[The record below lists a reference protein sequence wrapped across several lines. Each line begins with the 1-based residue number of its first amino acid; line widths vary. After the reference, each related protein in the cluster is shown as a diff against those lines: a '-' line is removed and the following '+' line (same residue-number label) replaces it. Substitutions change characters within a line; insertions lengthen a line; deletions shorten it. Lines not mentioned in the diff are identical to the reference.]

1 MRATI
6 WQIIKKCFNF
16 VKTLTHLP
24 KHVTTMLQYTKSF
37 RDAQLSEAE
46 IIKDNILR
54 HCIYEGNQMIPQM
67 AAALGYSVPTV
78 AKYVGEL
85 INDGY
90 FVECGKMD
98 SHRGRK
104 PIIYGVN
111 PSACYFVGV
120 DISRFS
126 LNIGLMNI
134 TGEIVSEVTLNDFCF
149 ENTPATLDNVCHRLD
164 EFLKKSEVDFEK
176 VALVNINISG
186 RVNSHSGE
194 SYSIFNFED
203 NDEPLATI
211 LSEKI
216 GLPVRIENDSR
227 AMTFGEL
234 STGNARGYRNAL
246 FINASWGL
254 GLGIIVGGEL
264 YYGRHGYSGELGH
277 MNVYNNEIMCHCGKK
292 GCLETEVSGS
302 AIHRKLIERIRQGQ
316 VSVLSPLVAS
326 GKTISTYDIVCAATR
341 NEDPLCIELIEQ
353 TGAELGRQLANLI
366 NIFNPEAVIVGGV
379 LALADEYFLPP
390 IRSAIRKYSLKLMC
404 KDIEVLTSANPQ
416 RAGMIGAC
424 MVARQSF
431 FPRKQ

>member
-1 MRATI
+1 M
-6 WQIIKKCFNF
+6 
-16 VKTLTHLP
+16 L
-24 KHVTTMLQYTKSF
+24 KHNKSE
-37 RDAQLSEAE
+37 QNTPPTEAE
-46 IIKDNILR
+46 IIKDAILR

-67 AAALGYSVPTV
+67 AASLGYSVPTV

-85 INDGY
+85 MADGY

-111 PSACYFVGV
+111 PKACYFVGV
-120 DISRFS
+120 DISRFA
-126 LNIGLMNI
+126 LNIGMLNI
-134 TGEIVSEVTLNDFCF
+134 VGEIVCEATIDDFHF
-149 ENTPATLDNVCHRLD
+149 HNTPATLDKVHHSVV
-164 EFLKKSEVDFEK
+164 EFITNSGVEAYK

-186 RVNSHSGE
+186 RVNSHTGE
-194 SYSIFNFED
+194 SYSIFNFEE
-203 NDEPLATI
+203 NDEPLASI
-211 LSEKI
+211 LSERI

-234 STGNARGYRNAL
+234 SMGNARGYRNAL
-246 FINASWGL
+246 FVNASWGL
-254 GLGIIVGGEL
+254 GLGIIAGGEL
-264 YYGRHGYSGELGH
+264 YYGRHGYSGEIGH

-292 GCLETEVSGS
+292 GCLETEVSGY
-302 AIHRKLIERIRQGQ
+302 AIHRKLIERIQQGQ
-316 VSVLSPLVAS
+316 TSVLSPLVAS
-326 GKTISTYDIVCAATR
+326 GKPISTYDIVCAATR

-366 NIFNPEAVIVGGV
+366 NIFNPEAVIIGGV

-404 KDIEVLTSANPQ
+404 KDIEVLVSANPQ

-424 MVARQSF
+424 MVARQSI
-431 FPRKQ
+431 FPQRR

>member
-1 MRATI
+1 MLSNSLLHYKAPAT
-6 WQIIKKCFNF
+6 
-16 VKTLTHLP
+16 
-24 KHVTTMLQYTKSF
+24 
-37 RDAQLSEAE
+37 EAE
-46 IIKDNILR
+46 IIKDAILR

-85 INDGY
+85 LSEKFFI
-90 FVECGKMD
+90 ECGKMD

-120 DISRFS
+120 DIARFS

-134 TGEIVSEVTLNDFCF
+134 VGEMVCESTIDNFHF
-149 ENTPATLDNVCHRLD
+149 ENTPATLDKVHQSIM
-164 EFLKKSEVDFEK
+164 EFLSYSGVEVERIG
-176 VALVNINISG
+176 LVNINISG
-186 RVNSHSGE
+186 RVNSDTGE
-194 SYSIFNFED
+194 SYSVFNFEE

-211 LSEKI
+211 LSERI

-234 STGNARGYRNAL
+234 AVGNARGYRNAL
-246 FINASWGL
+246 FVNASWGL

-264 YYGRHGYSGELGH
+264 YYGRHGYSGEIGH
-277 MNVYNNEIMCHCGKK
+277 MNVYDNEIICHCGKK
-292 GCLETEVSGS
+292 GCLETEVSGF

-316 VSVLSPLVAS
+316 TSVLSPRVAS
-326 GKTISTYDIVCAATR
+326 GHPISTREIVRAATN

-379 LALADEYFLPP
+379 LALADEYFVNP

-404 KDIEVLTSANPQ
+404 KDVEVVVSANPLK
-416 RAGMIGAC
+416 AGMIGAC
-424 MVARQSF
+424 MIARQTF
-431 FPRKQ
+431 FPQKR

>member
-1 MRATI
+1 
-6 WQIIKKCFNF
+6 
-16 VKTLTHLP
+16 
-24 KHVTTMLQYTKSF
+24 MLKYNLLHQN
-37 RDAQLSEAE
+37 AAPSEAD
-46 IIKDNILR
+46 IIKDAILR

-67 AAALGYSVPTV
+67 AASLGYSVPTV

-85 INDGY
+85 INEGY
-90 FVECGKMD
+90 FIECGKMD

-104 PIIYGVN
+104 PVIYGVN

-120 DISRFS
+120 DISRFA

-134 TGEIVSEVTLNDFCF
+134 SGQIVNEASVDDFYF
-149 ENTPATLDNVCHRLD
+149 DNTPATLDKVCLGVG
-164 EFLKKSEVDFEK
+164 EFLAQSGVESSR

-186 RVNSHSGE
+186 RVNSLTGE
-194 SYSIFNFED
+194 SYSVFRFEE

-246 FINASWGL
+246 FVNASWGL

-264 YYGRHGYSGELGH
+264 YYGRHGYSGEIGH

-292 GCLETEVSGS
+292 GCLETEVSGY
-302 AIHRKLIERIRQGQ
+302 AIHRKLLERIRQGQ
-316 VSVLSPLVAS
+316 TSVLSPRVTN
-326 GKTISTYDIVCAATR
+326 GQPISTLDIVCAATR

-379 LALADEYFLPP
+379 LALADEYFLSP

-404 KDIEVLTSANPQ
+404 KDIEVLVSANPLK
-416 RAGMIGAC
+416 AGMIGAC
-424 MVARQSF
+424 MVARQAF
-431 FPRKQ
+431 FPQKLEN

>member
-1 MRATI
+1 MLNYSQSPQNSAAT
-6 WQIIKKCFNF
+6 
-16 VKTLTHLP
+16 
-24 KHVTTMLQYTKSF
+24 
-37 RDAQLSEAE
+37 EAE
-46 IIKDNILR
+46 IIKDVILR
-54 HCIYEGNQMIPQM
+54 HCITNGNQMIPQM

-85 INDGY
+85 ISEGF

-111 PSACYFVGV
+111 PSACYFIGV
-120 DISRFS
+120 DISRFA
-126 LNIGLMNI
+126 LTLGLMNL
-134 TGEIVSEVTLNDFCF
+134 TGELVGESVLNDFAF
-149 ENTPATLDNVCHRLD
+149 DNTPATLDRVCHSVGD
-164 EFLKKSEVDFEK
+164 FLQQSGVPAEK
-176 VALVNINISG
+176 VKQVNINISG
-186 RVNSHSGE
+186 RVNSHTGE
-194 SYSIFNFED
+194 SYSVFNFED

-211 LSEKI
+211 FTEKI

-227 AMTFGEL
+227 AMTYGEL
-234 STGNARGYRNAL
+234 AVGNAQGFRNVL
-246 FINASWGL
+246 FVNASWGL
-254 GLGIIVGGEL
+254 GLGVIINGEL
-264 YYGRHGYSGELGH
+264 YYGRHGYSGEVGH

-302 AIHRKLIERIRQGQ
+302 AIHRKLLERIRQGQ
-316 VSVLSPLVAS
+316 TSVLSTRVAH
-326 GKTISTYDIVCAATR
+326 GQTISTFDIVCAATR

-404 KDIEVLTSANPQ
+404 KDIEVLVSANPQ
-416 RAGMIGAC
+416 RVGMIGAC
-424 MVARQSF
+424 MVARHSYF
-431 FPRKQ
+431 AEKR

>member
-1 MRATI
+1 
-6 WQIIKKCFNF
+6 
-16 VKTLTHLP
+16 
-24 KHVTTMLQYTKSF
+24 MLKYNLLHQN
-37 RDAQLSEAE
+37 AAPSEAD
-46 IIKDNILR
+46 IIKDAILR

-67 AAALGYSVPTV
+67 AASLGYSVPTV

-85 INDGY
+85 INEGY
-90 FVECGKMD
+90 FIECGKMD

-104 PIIYGVN
+104 PVIYGVN

-120 DISRFS
+120 DISRFA

-134 TGEIVSEVTLNDFCF
+134 SGLIVNEASVDDFYF
-149 ENTPATLDNVCHRLD
+149 DNTPATLDKVCLVVG
-164 EFLKKSEVDFEK
+164 EFLAQSGVESSR

-186 RVNSHSGE
+186 RVNSLTGE
-194 SYSIFNFED
+194 SYSVFRFEE

-246 FINASWGL
+246 FVNASWGL

-264 YYGRHGYSGELGH
+264 YYGRHGYSGEIGH

-292 GCLETEVSGS
+292 GCLETEVSGY
-302 AIHRKLIERIRQGQ
+302 AIHRKLLERIRQGQ
-316 VSVLSPLVAS
+316 TSVLSPRVAN
-326 GKTISTYDIVCAATR
+326 GHPISTLDIVCAATR

-379 LALADEYFLPP
+379 LALADEYFLSP

-404 KDIEVLTSANPQ
+404 KDIEVLVSANPLK
-416 RAGMIGAC
+416 AGMIGAC
-424 MVARQSF
+424 MVARQAY
-431 FPRKQ
+431 FPQKLEN

>member
-1 MRATI
+1 
-6 WQIIKKCFNF
+6 
-16 VKTLTHLP
+16 
-24 KHVTTMLQYTKSF
+24 MLKYNLLHQN
-37 RDAQLSEAE
+37 AEPSEAD
-46 IIKDNILR
+46 IIKDAILR

-67 AAALGYSVPTV
+67 AASLGYSVPTV

-85 INDGY
+85 INEGY
-90 FVECGKMD
+90 FIECGKMD

-104 PIIYGVN
+104 PVIYGVN

-120 DISRFS
+120 DISRFA

-134 TGEIVSEVTLNDFCF
+134 SGQIVNEASVDDFYF
-149 ENTPATLDNVCHRLD
+149 DNTPATLDKVCLVVG
-164 EFLKKSEVDFEK
+164 EFLAQSGVESSR

-186 RVNSHSGE
+186 RVNSLTGE
-194 SYSIFNFED
+194 SYSVFRFEE

-246 FINASWGL
+246 FVNASWGL

-264 YYGRHGYSGELGH
+264 YYGRHGYSGEIGH

-292 GCLETEVSGS
+292 GCLETEVSGY
-302 AIHRKLIERIRQGQ
+302 AIHRKLLERIRQGQ
-316 VSVLSPLVAS
+316 TSVLSPRVAN
-326 GKTISTYDIVCAATR
+326 GQPISTLDIVCAATH

-379 LALADEYFLPP
+379 LALADEYFLSP

-404 KDIEVLTSANPQ
+404 KDIEVLVSANPLK
-416 RAGMIGAC
+416 AGMIGAC
-424 MVARQSF
+424 MVARQAF
-431 FPRKQ
+431 FPQKVEN

>member
-1 MRATI
+1 
-6 WQIIKKCFNF
+6 
-16 VKTLTHLP
+16 
-24 KHVTTMLQYTKSF
+24 MLKYNLLHQN
-37 RDAQLSEAE
+37 AAPSEAD
-46 IIKDNILR
+46 IIKDAILR

-67 AAALGYSVPTV
+67 AASLGYSVPTV

-85 INDGY
+85 INEGY
-90 FVECGKMD
+90 FIECGKMD

-104 PIIYGVN
+104 PVIYGVN

-120 DISRFS
+120 DISRFA
-126 LNIGLMNI
+126 LNLGLMNI
-134 TGEIVSEVTLNDFCF
+134 SGQIVNEASVDDFYF
-149 ENTPATLDNVCHRLD
+149 DNTPATLDKVCLVVG
-164 EFLKKSEVDFEK
+164 EFLAQSGVESSR

-186 RVNSHSGE
+186 RVNSLTGE
-194 SYSIFNFED
+194 SYSVFRFEE

-246 FINASWGL
+246 FVNASWGL

-264 YYGRHGYSGELGH
+264 YYGRHGYSGEIGH

-292 GCLETEVSGS
+292 GCLETEVSGY
-302 AIHRKLIERIRQGQ
+302 AIHRKLLERIHQGQ
-316 VSVLSPLVAS
+316 TSVLSPRAAN
-326 GKTISTYDIVCAATR
+326 GHPISTLDIVCAATR

-379 LALADEYFLPP
+379 LALADEYFLSP

-404 KDIEVLTSANPQ
+404 KDIEVLVSANPLK
-416 RAGMIGAC
+416 AGMIGAC
-424 MVARQSF
+424 MVARQAF
-431 FPRKQ
+431 FPQKLEN

>member
-1 MRATI
+1 MLNQSQSPQNSAAT
-6 WQIIKKCFNF
+6 
-16 VKTLTHLP
+16 
-24 KHVTTMLQYTKSF
+24 
-37 RDAQLSEAE
+37 EAE
-46 IIKDNILR
+46 IIKDVILR
-54 HCIYEGNQMIPQM
+54 HCITNGNQMIPQM

-85 INDGY
+85 ISEGF

-111 PSACYFVGV
+111 PSACYFIGV
-120 DISRFS
+120 DISRFA
-126 LNIGLMNI
+126 LTLGLMNL
-134 TGEIVSEVTLNDFCF
+134 TGELVGESVLNDFAF
-149 ENTPATLDNVCHRLD
+149 DNTPATLDRVCHSVGD
-164 EFLKKSEVDFEK
+164 FLQQSGVPAEK
-176 VALVNINISG
+176 VKQVNINISG
-186 RVNSHSGE
+186 RVNSHTGE
-194 SYSIFNFED
+194 SYSVFNFED

-211 LSEKI
+211 FTEKI

-227 AMTFGEL
+227 AMTYGEL
-234 STGNARGYRNAL
+234 AVGNAQGFRNVL
-246 FINASWGL
+246 FVNASWGL
-254 GLGIIVGGEL
+254 GLGVIINGEL
-264 YYGRHGYSGELGH
+264 YYGRHGYSGEVGH

-302 AIHRKLIERIRQGQ
+302 AIHRKLLERIRQGQ
-316 VSVLSPLVAS
+316 TSVLSTRVAH
-326 GKTISTYDIVCAATR
+326 GQTISTFDIVCAATR

-404 KDIEVLTSANPQ
+404 KDIEVLVSANPQ
-416 RAGMIGAC
+416 RVGMIGAC
-424 MVARQSF
+424 MVARHSYF
-431 FPRKQ
+431 AEKR

>member
-1 MRATI
+1 MLNNNQLHQRA
-6 WQIIKKCFNF
+6 
-16 VKTLTHLP
+16 LP
-24 KHVTTMLQYTKSF
+24 T
-37 RDAQLSEAE
+37 EAD
-46 IIKDNILR
+46 IIKDAILR

-67 AAALGYSVPTV
+67 ATTLGYSVPTV

-85 INDGY
+85 ISEGY
-90 FVECGKMD
+90 FIECGKMD

-120 DISRFS
+120 DIARFA
-126 LNIGLMNI
+126 LNIGLMNL
-134 TGEIVSEVTLNDFCF
+134 TGEIVSQVTHDDFVF
-149 ENTPATLDNVCHRLD
+149 DNTPATLDIVCHRVV
-164 EFLKKSEVDFEK
+164 EFIEQSGIDKHK
-176 VALVNINISG
+176 VTLVNINISG
-186 RVNSHSGE
+186 RVNSLSGE
-194 SYSIFNFED
+194 SYSVFNFEE
-203 NDEPLATI
+203 NDEPLAAI

-216 GLPVRIENDSR
+216 GLTVRIENDSR

-254 GLGIIVGGEL
+254 GLGIIVNGEL
-264 YYGRHGYSGELGH
+264 YYGRHGYSGEVGH

-292 GCLETEVSGS
+292 GCLETEVSGF
-302 AIHRKLIERIRQGQ
+302 AIHRKLLERIRQGQ
-316 VSVLSPLVAS
+316 TSVLSPLVAR
-326 GKTISTYDIVCAATR
+326 GQTISTYDIVCAATR

-366 NIFNPEAVIVGGV
+366 NIFNPEAVIIGGV
-379 LALADEYFLPP
+379 LALADEYFIPP
-390 IRSAIRKYSLKLMC
+390 IRLAVRKYSLKLMC

-416 RAGMIGAC
+416 KAGMIGAC

-431 FPRKQ
+431 FPQRR

>member
-1 MRATI
+1 MLNQSQSPQNSAAT
-6 WQIIKKCFNF
+6 
-16 VKTLTHLP
+16 
-24 KHVTTMLQYTKSF
+24 
-37 RDAQLSEAE
+37 EAE
-46 IIKDNILR
+46 IIKDVILR
-54 HCIYEGNQMIPQM
+54 HCITNGNQMIPQM

-85 INDGY
+85 ISEGF

-111 PSACYFVGV
+111 PSACYFIGV
-120 DISRFS
+120 DISRFA
-126 LNIGLMNI
+126 LTLGLMNL
-134 TGEIVSEVTLNDFCF
+134 TGELVGESVLNDFAF
-149 ENTPATLDNVCHRLD
+149 DNTPATLDRVCHSVGD
-164 EFLKKSEVDFEK
+164 FLQQSGVPAEK
-176 VALVNINISG
+176 VKQVNINISG
-186 RVNSHSGE
+186 RVNSHTGE
-194 SYSIFNFED
+194 SYSVFNFED

-211 LSEKI
+211 FTEKI

-227 AMTFGEL
+227 AMTYGEL
-234 STGNARGYRNAL
+234 AVGNAQGFRNVL
-246 FINASWGL
+246 FVNASWGL
-254 GLGIIVGGEL
+254 GLGVIINGEL
-264 YYGRHGYSGELGH
+264 YYGRHGYSGEVCH

-302 AIHRKLIERIRQGQ
+302 AIHRKLLERIRQGQ
-316 VSVLSPLVAS
+316 TSVLSPQVAH
-326 GKTISTYDIVCAATR
+326 GQTISTFDIVCAATR

-404 KDIEVLTSANPQ
+404 KDIEVLVSANPQ
-416 RAGMIGAC
+416 RVGMIGAC
-424 MVARQSF
+424 MVARHSYF
-431 FPRKQ
+431 AEKR

>member
-1 MRATI
+1 
-6 WQIIKKCFNF
+6 
-16 VKTLTHLP
+16 
-24 KHVTTMLQYTKSF
+24 MLKYNLLHQN
-37 RDAQLSEAE
+37 AAPSEAD
-46 IIKDNILR
+46 IIKDAILR

-67 AAALGYSVPTV
+67 AASLGYSVPTV

-85 INDGY
+85 INEGY
-90 FVECGKMD
+90 FIECGKMD

-104 PIIYGVN
+104 PVIYGVN

-120 DISRFS
+120 DISRFT

-134 TGEIVSEVTLNDFCF
+134 SGQIVNEASVDDFYF
-149 ENTPATLDNVCHRLD
+149 DNTPATLDKVCLGVG
-164 EFLKKSEVDFEK
+164 EFLAQSGVESSR

-186 RVNSHSGE
+186 RVNSLTGE
-194 SYSIFNFED
+194 SYSVFRFEE

-246 FINASWGL
+246 FVNASWGL

-264 YYGRHGYSGELGH
+264 YYGRHGYSGEIGH

-292 GCLETEVSGS
+292 GCLETEVSGY
-302 AIHRKLIERIRQGQ
+302 AIHRKLLERIHQGQ
-316 VSVLSPLVAS
+316 TSVLSPRVAN
-326 GKTISTYDIVCAATR
+326 GQHISTLDIVCAATR

-379 LALADEYFLPP
+379 LALADEYFLSP

-404 KDIEVLTSANPQ
+404 KDIEVLVSANPLK
-416 RAGMIGAC
+416 AGMIGAC
-424 MVARQSF
+424 MVARQAF
-431 FPRKQ
+431 FPQKLEN

>member
-1 MRATI
+1 
-6 WQIIKKCFNF
+6 
-16 VKTLTHLP
+16 
-24 KHVTTMLQYTKSF
+24 MLKYNLLHQN
-37 RDAQLSEAE
+37 AAPSEAD
-46 IIKDNILR
+46 IIKDAILR

-67 AAALGYSVPTV
+67 AASLGYSVPTV

-85 INDGY
+85 INEGY
-90 FVECGKMD
+90 FIECGKMD

-104 PIIYGVN
+104 PVIYGVN

-120 DISRFS
+120 DISRFA
-126 LNIGLMNI
+126 LNLGLMNI
-134 TGEIVSEVTLNDFCF
+134 SGQIVNEASVDDFYF
-149 ENTPATLDNVCHRLD
+149 DNTPATLDKVCLVVG
-164 EFLKKSEVDFEK
+164 EFLAQSGVESSR

-186 RVNSHSGE
+186 RVNSLTGE
-194 SYSIFNFED
+194 SYSVFRFEE

-246 FINASWGL
+246 FVNASWGL

-264 YYGRHGYSGELGH
+264 YYGRHGYSGEIGH

-292 GCLETEVSGS
+292 GCLETEVSGY
-302 AIHRKLIERIRQGQ
+302 AIHRKLLERIRQGQ
-316 VSVLSPLVAS
+316 TSVLSPRVAN
-326 GKTISTYDIVCAATR
+326 GHPISTLDIVCAATR

-379 LALADEYFLPP
+379 LALADEYFLSP

-404 KDIEVLTSANPQ
+404 KDIEVLVSANPLK
-416 RAGMIGAC
+416 AGMIGAC
-424 MVARQSF
+424 MVARQAF
-431 FPRKQ
+431 FPQKLEN

>member
-1 MRATI
+1 
-6 WQIIKKCFNF
+6 
-16 VKTLTHLP
+16 
-24 KHVTTMLQYTKSF
+24 MLKYNKLHQETPPT
-37 RDAQLSEAE
+37 EAA

-85 INDGY
+85 INEGY

-104 PIIYGVN
+104 PVIYGVN
-111 PSACYFVGV
+111 PSACYFIGV
-120 DISRFS
+120 DIARFA
-126 LNIGLMNI
+126 LNIGLMNL
-134 TGEIVSEVTLNDFCF
+134 TGEIVHEAAIGDFCF
-149 ENTPATLDNVCHRLD
+149 DNTPATLDRVCHEVG
-164 EFLKKSEVDFEK
+164 EFLAHSGVSSDK
-176 VALVNINISG
+176 VTLVNINISG
-186 RVNSHSGE
+186 RVNSLSGE
-194 SYSIFNFED
+194 SYSIFNFEE
-203 NDEPLATI
+203 NDEPLAAI

-246 FINASWGL
+246 FVNASWGL

-264 YYGRHGYSGELGH
+264 YYGRHGYSGEIGH

-292 GCLETEVSGS
+292 GCLETEVSGN
-302 AIHRKLIERIRQGQ
+302 AIHRKLLERIRQGQ
-316 VSVLSPLVAS
+316 ASMLSARVAS
-326 GKTISTYDIVCAATR
+326 GQPISTIDIVCAATH

-366 NIFNPEAVIVGGV
+366 NIFNPEAVIVGGT
-379 LALADEYFLPP
+379 LALADEYFISP
-390 IRSAIRKYSLKLMC
+390 IRNAIRKYSLKLMC
-404 KDIEVLTSANPQ
+404 KDIEVLASANPLK
-416 RAGMIGAC
+416 AGMIGAC
-424 MVARQSF
+424 MVARQAF
-431 FPRKQ
+431 FPKG

>member
-1 MRATI
+1 
-6 WQIIKKCFNF
+6 
-16 VKTLTHLP
+16 
-24 KHVTTMLQYTKSF
+24 MLKYNLLHQN
-37 RDAQLSEAE
+37 AAPSEAD
-46 IIKDNILR
+46 IIKDAILR

-67 AAALGYSVPTV
+67 AASLGYSVPTV

-85 INDGY
+85 INEGY
-90 FVECGKMD
+90 FIECGKMD

-104 PIIYGVN
+104 PVIYGVN

-120 DISRFS
+120 DISRFA

-134 TGEIVSEVTLNDFCF
+134 SGQIVNEASVDDFYF
-149 ENTPATLDNVCHRLD
+149 DNTPATLDKVCLVVG
-164 EFLKKSEVDFEK
+164 EFLAQSGVESSR

-186 RVNSHSGE
+186 RVNSLTGE
-194 SYSIFNFED
+194 SYSVFRFEE

-234 STGNARGYRNAL
+234 STGNARSYRNAL
-246 FINASWGL
+246 FVNASWGL

-264 YYGRHGYSGELGH
+264 YYGRHGYSGEIGH

-292 GCLETEVSGS
+292 GCLETEVSGY
-302 AIHRKLIERIRQGQ
+302 AIHRKLLERIRQGQ
-316 VSVLSPLVAS
+316 TSVLSPRVAN
-326 GKTISTYDIVCAATR
+326 GQPISTLDIVCAATR

-379 LALADEYFLPP
+379 LALADEYFLSP

-404 KDIEVLTSANPQ
+404 KDIEVLVSANPLK
-416 RAGMIGAC
+416 AGMIGAC
-424 MVARQSF
+424 MVARQAF
-431 FPRKQ
+431 FPQKLEN

>member
-1 MRATI
+1 
-6 WQIIKKCFNF
+6 
-16 VKTLTHLP
+16 
-24 KHVTTMLQYTKSF
+24 MLKYNLLHQN
-37 RDAQLSEAE
+37 AAPSEAD
-46 IIKDNILR
+46 IIKDAILR

-67 AAALGYSVPTV
+67 AASLGYSVPTV

-85 INDGY
+85 INEGY
-90 FVECGKMD
+90 FIECGKMD

-104 PIIYGVN
+104 PVIYGVN

-120 DISRFS
+120 DISRFA

-134 TGEIVSEVTLNDFCF
+134 SGQIVNEASIDDFYF
-149 ENTPATLDNVCHRLD
+149 DNTPATLDKVCLGVG
-164 EFLKKSEVDFEK
+164 EFLAQSGVESSR

-186 RVNSHSGE
+186 RVNSLTGE
-194 SYSIFNFED
+194 SYSVFRFEE

-246 FINASWGL
+246 FVNASWGL

-264 YYGRHGYSGELGH
+264 YYGRHGYSGEIGH

-292 GCLETEVSGS
+292 GCLETEVSGY
-302 AIHRKLIERIRQGQ
+302 AIHRKLLERIRQGQ
-316 VSVLSPLVAS
+316 TSVLSPRVAN
-326 GKTISTYDIVCAATR
+326 GQPISTLDIVCAATR

-379 LALADEYFLPP
+379 LALADEYFLSP

-431 FPRKQ
+431 FPQKR